1 MEFESVLTS
10 VDCGSSL
17 CLELP
22 AYLQT
27 GKCSHK
33 SFLLLSIHY
42 PYTDESCTVY
52 AGMSSTTKAE
62 FHHGASMATEGVLL
76 DFPCSLVEPSAL
88 ATAQQWVSLTANLS
102 AIRIS
107 GELGTETFTIQSTA
121 REFIHKEPTAHAKA
135 CGCSS
140 CPRDSTRLARPLK
153 HRLQV
158 SGNACDWI
166 LFVWKANR
174 CCREDKKGPRTKSQ
188 TQTRPT
194 NHPSNCDSKPTNN
207 TQPSPP
213 HHHQNA
219 RNHL

>member
-1 MEFESVLTS
+1 MDHPCVLNS
-10 VDCGSSL
+10 LPICKPENAVINGSFFF
-17 CLELP
+17 P
-22 AYLQT
+22 FT
-27 GKCSHK
+27 IPRRH
-33 SFLLLSIHY
+33 
-42 PYTDESCTVY
+42 TDESCAIH

-88 ATAQQWVSLTANLS
+88 ATAQQWASLTANLS

-107 GELGTETFTIQSTA
+107 GELGTETFTIQSTV

-140 CPRDSTRLARPLK
+140 CPRDSTRLAGPLK

-166 LFVWKANR
+166 LFVWTANC
-174 CCREDKKGPRTKSQ
+174 CCRENKKGPRTSSESQ
-188 TQTRPT
+188 TQTQPT
-194 NHPSNCDSKPTNN
+194 NHPSSKPTNN